1 MSVID
6 INFEVLSGISV
17 WHAPPL
23 SPNIDTGLSQT
34 NRRASVGTLEDVV
47 DLLSWRRLEL
57 NTEPVIV
64 YNPDGFWRPLLDL
77 FQHTMAWLT

>member
-1 MSVID
+1 M
-6 INFEVLSGISV
+6 
-17 WHAPPL
+17 ACPPL

-34 NRRASVGTLEDVV
+34 NRRASVGTLEEVV

-64 YNPDGFWRPLLDL
+64 YNPDGFWRPLFDL